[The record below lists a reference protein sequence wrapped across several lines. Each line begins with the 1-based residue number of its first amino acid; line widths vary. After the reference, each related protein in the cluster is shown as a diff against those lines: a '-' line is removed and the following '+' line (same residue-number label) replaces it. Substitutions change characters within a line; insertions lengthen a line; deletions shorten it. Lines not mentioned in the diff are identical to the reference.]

1 MKTIRVRIAVGVTP
15 NGSYCAHGWG
25 VRGESHTDR
34 EEKAIMDIATEVY
47 ESDEPSDFVSEFWI
61 EADVPVPEATVIEG
75 TVSAALTAAKE

>member
-1 MKTIRVRIAVGVTP
+1 MKTIRVRIAVGVSA

-25 VRGESHTDR
+25 VAGKPNGERD
-34 EEKAIMDIATEVY
+34 EKAIMDIATEVY
-47 ESDEPSDFVSEFWI
+47 EDGEMLAFVSEFWI